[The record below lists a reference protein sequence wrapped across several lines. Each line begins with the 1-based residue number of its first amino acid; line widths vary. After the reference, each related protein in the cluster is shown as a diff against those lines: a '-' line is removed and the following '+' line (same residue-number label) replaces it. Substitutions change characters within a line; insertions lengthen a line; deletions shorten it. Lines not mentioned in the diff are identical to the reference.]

1 MKNKINLINEFV
13 QKNRWI
19 DIEFKNINHKEI
31 SLTCGENLDL
41 PITKNILITFSNPS
55 FIKSNLWIRS
65 TLKETQNTTFI
76 SIASKIEAE
85 QIMGRKLDSENKEFN
100 IKAENL
106 FKLQTDDEEISYIAA
121 EDISFKIL
129 N

>member
-1 MKNKINLINEFV
+1 MNNKIKLINEFV
-13 QKNRWI
+13 QKNRWV
-19 DIEFKNINHKEI
+19 DIEFKNINNKEI
-31 SLTCGENLDL
+31 TLICGEDLDL

-65 TLKETQNTTFI
+65 TLQKTETTTFI
-76 SIASKIEAE
+76 SIVSKLEAE
-85 QIMGRKLDSENKEFN
+85 QIIDRELDRENNELN
-100 IKAENL
+100 IMSENL
-106 FKLQTDDEEISYIAA
+106 FKLQTDDDEITYIAA

>member
-13 QKNRWI
+13 RKNRWI

-31 SLTCGENLDL
+31 SLICGEDLDL

-76 SIASKIEAE
+76 SITSKIEAE
-85 QIMGRKLDSENKEFN
+85 QIMDRKLDGENNEFN

-106 FKLQTDDEEISYIAA
+106 FKLQIDDEITYIAA
-121 EDISFKIL
+121 EDVSFKIL

>member
-31 SLTCGENLDL
+31 SLICGEDLDL

-65 TLKETQNTTFI
+65 TLKETQNTAFI
-76 SIASKIEAE
+76 SITSKIEAE
-85 QIMGRKLDSENKEFN
+85 QIMDRKLDSENNEFN

-106 FKLQTDDEEISYIAA
+106 FKLQIDDEITYIAA
-121 EDISFKIL
+121 EDISFKII

>member
-1 MKNKINLINEFV
+1 MNNKIKLINEFV
-13 QKNRWI
+13 QKNRWV
-19 DIEFKNINHKEI
+19 DIEFKNINYKEI
-31 SLTCGENLDL
+31 SLICGEDLDL
-41 PITKNILITFSNPS
+41 PVTKNILITFSNPS

-76 SIASKIEAE
+76 SIVSELEAE
-85 QIMGRKLDSENKEFN
+85 QIIDRKLDSENNEFN
-100 IKAENL
+100 IKSENL
-106 FKLQTDDEEISYIAA
+106 FKLQTDDDEITYIAA

>member
-31 SLTCGENLDL
+31 SLICGEDLDL

-65 TLKETQNTTFI
+65 TFKETQNTTFI

-85 QIMGRKLDSENKEFN
+85 LIMGRKLDSENKEFN

>member
-31 SLTCGENLDL
+31 SLICGEDLDL

-65 TLKETQNTTFI
+65 TFKETQNTTFI

-100 IKAENL
+100 IKTENL

>member
-1 MKNKINLINEFV
+1 MKNKIRLINEFV

-31 SLTCGENLDL
+31 SLICGEDLDL

-65 TLKETQNTTFI
+65 TFKETQNTTFI

-85 QIMGRKLDSENKEFN
+85 QIMDRKLDSENNEFN

-106 FKLQTDDEEISYIAA
+106 FKLQTDDEITYIAA

>member
-19 DIEFKNINHKEI
+19 DIEFKNINHEEI
-31 SLTCGENLDL
+31 SLICGEDLDL

-65 TLKETQNTTFI
+65 TLKETQNTAFI
-76 SIASKIEAE
+76 SITSKIEAE
-85 QIMGRKLDSENKEFN
+85 QIMDRKLDSENNEFN

-106 FKLQTDDEEISYIAA
+106 FKLQIDDEITYIAA